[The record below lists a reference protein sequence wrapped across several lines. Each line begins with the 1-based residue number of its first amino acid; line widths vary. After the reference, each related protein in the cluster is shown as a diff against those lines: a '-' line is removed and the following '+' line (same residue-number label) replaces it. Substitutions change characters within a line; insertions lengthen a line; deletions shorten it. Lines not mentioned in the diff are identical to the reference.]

1 MNKMEIVKRNGST
14 MEFNPSKILTRIKKQ
29 SEGLKVNPDELFI
42 KVTQGIGDGITTS
55 QIDDLIAITAD
66 SLSHKHPDYSKLAA
80 NIFISRLHKETEE
93 NYFKLI
99 KRLKN
104 NGIVNESLYNKVKE
118 NFEVIQKTIDYSRDY
133 MFDYFACSRLKE
145 IYLLKER
152 DEIVERPQHM
162 YMRVA
167 LTVTETIEDAIKY
180 YNLVST
186 HKISPATPIS
196 INGGTNDQS
205 MISCNLTMSK
215 GDNTPDLLQTL
226 ANISISSSRAEGI
239 GLALHNIRSKESYV
253 GKGGGKAGGLLKY
266 MKVVNESLRFW
277 NQKGKRPGAAAVYLE
292 PWHKDVADLIE
303 IRKEG
308 ADELRARDM
317 FAALWIPDNFMRAVE
332 SDGDWYL
339 FCPNDL
345 LKNGIKPLWE
355 VYGEEYEE
363 EYNKAVGL
371 GIGNKIKAQSLWKKI
386 LEAQIETGVPYMAYK
401 DHVNHKSNQ
410 QNIGTIKSS
419 NLCVAP
425 ETLLLTDNG
434 YIPIGENEGKIVNVW
449 NGEEFSETAIV
460 KTGENQKL
468 IKVNFSNGSIIEC
481 TEYHKF
487 YVQEGYVGGTSKNK
501 LVIKEVRA
509 IDLKPGQ
516 KIVKYVTPIIEF
528 ENEMADAYTQG
539 FFSGDGCTYKGKNH
553 IDLYG
558 VKLELKQYLTHSNI
572 GTYNEKCNK
581 QRIKVSDEYVKFEVP
596 LNYSIKSKIEWLE
609 GLSDSDGTLCRNGK
623 TQSLQISSIHLEFLN
638 ELMLMLQT
646 LGVQSKLNLMSV
658 EGDRLLPDGKGS
670 SKLYYCKPSY
680 RVLIGAAGLK
690 QLQNLGFSPKRLNFE
705 ISDPNRNAEQ
715 FVKVI
720 SVEDEGR
727 ISDTYCVNEPKRNKV
742 IFNGIL
748 TGNCAEINLYSDAET
763 TAQCVLS
770 SLVLQKFVNN
780 KTYDFKGLYDA
791 TYEVVKSLNV
801 LIDVNDFSTEEAKK
815 GATEQRALAIGVQ
828 GLADTFALMGYP
840 FTSEEAKK
848 LNKDIFETI
857 YYASL
862 KSSCDLAKEKNDT
875 YKFFKDSPFSK
886 GILQYDMWNIT
897 ELSGLWDWNSLKADI
912 VKYGVMN
919 STLTST
925 MPTASSASII
935 GSTEAIE
942 PFFSNMYVRKVIGG
956 EHTVINKYLIND
968 LEELGLWNDY
978 IKAEIINNDG
988 SIQDINVI
996 PQEIRE
1002 KYKTVYEISQK
1013 ELINMSAERAPF
1025 IDQSQSLN
1033 IFMKNPTVGKLTSSH
1048 FHGWR
1053 LGLKTGQYYLRTE
1066 AITMSRKQLAIEAK
1080 TENEDL
1086 PKKPENSQF
1095 ECFGCSA

>member
-42 KVTQGIGDGITTS
+42 KVTQGIGDGITTN

-180 YNLVST
+180 YDLVST

-196 INGGTNDQS
+196 INAGTNDQS

-215 GDNTPDLLQTL
+215 GDNTPNLLQTL

-363 EYNKAVGL
+363 EYNKAIAL

-419 NLCVAP
+419 NLC
-425 ETLLLTDNG
+425 
-434 YIPIGENEGKIVNVW
+434 
-449 NGEEFSETAIV
+449 
-460 KTGENQKL
+460 
-468 IKVNFSNGSIIEC
+468 C
-481 TEYHKF
+481 
-487 YVQEGYVGGTSKNK
+487 
-501 LVIKEVRA
+501 
-509 IDLKPGQ
+509 
-516 KIVKYVTPIIEF
+516 
-528 ENEMADAYTQG
+528 
-539 FFSGDGCTYKGKNH
+539 
-553 IDLYG
+553 
-558 VKLELKQYLTHSNI
+558 
-572 GTYNEKCNK
+572 
-581 QRIKVSDEYVKFEVP
+581 
-596 LNYSIKSKIEWLE
+596 
-609 GLSDSDGTLCRNGK
+609 
-623 TQSLQISSIHLEFLN
+623 
-638 ELMLMLQT
+638 
-646 LGVQSKLNLMSV
+646 
-658 EGDRLLPDGKGS
+658 
-670 SKLYYCKPSY
+670 
-680 RVLIGAAGLK
+680 
-690 QLQNLGFSPKRLNFE
+690 
-705 ISDPNRNAEQ
+705 
-715 FVKVI
+715 
-720 SVEDEGR
+720 
-727 ISDTYCVNEPKRNKV
+727 
-742 IFNGIL
+742 
-748 TGNCAEINLYSDAET
+748 EINLYSDAET

-780 KTYDFKGLYDA
+780 KSYDFKGLYDA
-791 TYEVVKSLNV
+791 TYEIVKSLNV

-862 KSSCDLAKEKNDT
+862 KSSCDLAKEKNDN

-886 GILQYDMWNIT
+886 GILQYDMWNTT
-897 ELSGLWDWNSLKADI
+897 ELSGLWDWDSLKADI

>member
-42 KVTQGIGDGITTS
+42 KVTQGIGDGITTN

-66 SLSHKHPDYSKLAA
+66 SLSHKHSDYSKLAA

-118 NFEVIQKTIDYSRDY
+118 NFEVIQKAIDYSRDY

-266 MKVVNESLRFW
+266 LKVVNESLRFW

-308 ADELRARDM
+308 ADELRSRDM

-332 SDGDWYL
+332 SNGDWYL

-386 LEAQIETGVPYMAYK
+386 LEAQIETGVPYMTYK

-419 NLCVAP
+419 NLC
-425 ETLLLTDNG
+425 
-434 YIPIGENEGKIVNVW
+434 
-449 NGEEFSETAIV
+449 SEV
-460 KTGENQKL
+460 
-468 IKVNFSNGSIIEC
+468 V
-481 TEYHKF
+481 
-487 YVQEGYVGGTSKNK
+487 
-501 LVIKEVRA
+501 
-509 IDLKPGQ
+509 
-516 KIVKYVTPIIEF
+516 
-528 ENEMADAYTQG
+528 
-539 FFSGDGCTYKGKNH
+539 
-553 IDLYG
+553 
-558 VKLELKQYLTHSNI
+558 
-572 GTYNEKCNK
+572 
-581 QRIKVSDEYVKFEVP
+581 
-596 LNYSIKSKIEWLE
+596 
-609 GLSDSDGTLCRNGK
+609 
-623 TQSLQISSIHLEFLN
+623 
-638 ELMLMLQT
+638 
-646 LGVQSKLNLMSV
+646 
-658 EGDRLLPDGKGS
+658 
-670 SKLYYCKPSY
+670 
-680 RVLIGAAGLK
+680 
-690 QLQNLGFSPKRLNFE
+690 
-705 ISDPNRNAEQ
+705 
-715 FVKVI
+715 
-720 SVEDEGR
+720 
-727 ISDTYCVNEPKRNKV
+727 
-742 IFNGIL
+742 
-748 TGNCAEINLYSDAET
+748 LYSDAET

-801 LIDVNDFSTEEAKK
+801 LIDVNDFSTKEAKK

-862 KSSCDLAKEKNDT
+862 KSSCDLAKKKGET

-886 GILQYDMWNIT
+886 GILQYDMWNTT
-897 ELSGLWDWNSLKADI
+897 ELSGLWDWDSLKADI

-942 PFFSNMYVRKVIGG
+942 PFFSNLYVRKVIGG
-956 EHTVINKYLIND
+956 EHTVVNKYLIND

-988 SIQDINVI
+988 SIQEINVI
-996 PQEIRE
+996 PKEIRE

-1066 AITMSRKQLAIEAK
+1066 AIAMSRKQLAVETK
-1080 TENEDL
+1080 NENEDL